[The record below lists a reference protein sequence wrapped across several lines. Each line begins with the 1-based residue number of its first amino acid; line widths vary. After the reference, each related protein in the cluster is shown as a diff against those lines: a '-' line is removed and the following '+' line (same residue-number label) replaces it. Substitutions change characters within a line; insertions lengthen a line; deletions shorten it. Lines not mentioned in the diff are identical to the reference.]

1 MTALLAVIISG
12 SATCAIAPVWAA
24 DASPSYTVSANS
36 ANMVANHN
44 QEFVDPQIHVTVKGF
59 TPDSSYVPADDG
71 VPGRRSGGSR

>member
-24 DASPSYTVSANS
+24 DASPSYTVSANT
-36 ANMVANHN
+36 VANHN
-44 QEFVDPQIHVTVKGF
+44 QEFVDSQIRPTVKGV
-59 TPDSSYVPADDG
+59 TADSSYVPADDG